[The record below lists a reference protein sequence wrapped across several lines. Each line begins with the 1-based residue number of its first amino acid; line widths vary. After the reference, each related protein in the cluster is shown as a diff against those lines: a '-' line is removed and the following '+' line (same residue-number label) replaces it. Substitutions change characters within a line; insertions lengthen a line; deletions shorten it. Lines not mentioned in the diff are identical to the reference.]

1 MKNKCCVDG
10 CENEVKARG
19 YCAKHYSR
27 AKYYGKIKTEE
38 IKHDNNIFINVLEN
52 YAVIKMKIIEKIKI
66 YYQFTRALDR
76 FCKHMTE
83 ENYEIVR
90 NLLNKL

>member
-1 MKNKCCVDG
+1 MKNTF
-10 CENEVKARG
+10 N
-19 YCAKHYSR
+19 
-27 AKYYGKIKTEE
+27 
-38 IKHDNNIFINVLEN
+38 
-52 YAVIKMKIIEKIKI
+52 KIKI
-66 YYQFTRALDR
+66 YIQFTRALNR

>member
-1 MKNKCCVDG
+1 MNV
-10 CENEVKARG
+10 
-19 YCAKHYSR
+19 
-27 AKYYGKIKTEE
+27 
-38 IKHDNNIFINVLEN
+38 NIVN
-52 YAVIKMKIIEKIKI
+52 AVIKMKIVEKIKI

>member
-1 MKNKCCVDG
+1 MKKNV
-10 CENEVKARG
+10 NV
-19 YCAKHYSR
+19 
-27 AKYYGKIKTEE
+27 
-38 IKHDNNIFINVLEN
+38 NIVNV
-52 YAVIKMKIIEKIKI
+52 VIKMKIIEKIKI

-90 NLLNKL
+90 NLLNRL